1 MAGGAGSGRTAPV
14 APPPRLYESVV
25 DRVLEVVETRRIQ
38 PGQALPTE
46 RELAEEL
53 GVSRNVLR
61 QAFGVLEERGIVVSR
76 RGSGRYLREVAGT
89 ARGASSWDLEVASI
103 ADILEARIILEGHV
117 AALACQRRT
126 MSEARHLIALAAKLS
141 SWEDNLEFHTAIAAA
156 SHNFAL
162 ERLCRQQAEL
172 QGELHPRDHYDD
184 ADELDRMRA
193 EHHEIA
199 MAIAGRD
206 ETTARQLVQ
215 QHLERTRSVVSA
227 GEE

>member
-1 MAGGAGSGRTAPV
+1 MAGSARTDKAQPV
-14 APPPRLYESVV
+14 LSPPRLFESVV
-25 DRVLEVVETRRIQ
+25 DRVLEVVESREIQ
-38 PGQALPTE
+38 PGEALPTE
-46 RELAEEL
+46 RELADEL

-76 RGSGRYLREVAGT
+76 RGAGRYLRDVQGS
-89 ARGASSWDLEVASI
+89 RRSSASELEVASI
-103 ADILEARIILEGHV
+103 ADILEARLILESHV

-126 MSEARHLIALAAKLS
+126 MAEAKHLVELAGKLS
-141 SWEDNLEFHTAIAAA
+141 SWTDNLEFHAAIAAA

-162 ERLCRQQAEL
+162 ERMCREQAEL
-172 QGELHPRDHYDD
+172 QGELHPRDHYED
-184 ADELDRMRA
+184 AHELDRMRA

-206 ETTARQLVQ
+206 EVKARELVR

-227 GEE
+227 VED